1 MSEVSESILL
11 STKKKNNVA
20 ADYTAFDD
28 DFVSYI
34 NAALAELN
42 QLGIGPAEGLQI
54 EDDATLWTEF
64 YEDPRLNAIQ
74 TFVGLRVR
82 LLFDPPATSFA
93 ITMMEDQLKEMGWR
107 LLIAQEDI
115 EREEETA
122 S

>member
-28 DFVSYI
+28 DFISYI

-42 QLGIGPAEGLQI
+42 QLGIGPAQGLRI
-54 EDDATLWTEF
+54 EDEFSTWDEF
-64 YEDPRLNAIQ
+64 YTDPRLSAVES
-74 TFVGLRVR
+74 FVGLRVR

-93 ITMMEDQLKEMGWR
+93 INMMEDQLKEMGWR
-107 LLIAQEDI
+107 LLVAQEDI
-115 EREEETA
+115 TREEA
-122 S
+122 V

>member
-1 MSEVSESILL
+1 MSEISESILL

-20 ADYTAFDD
+20 SDYTAFDD

-54 EDDATLWTEF
+54 EDESSEWTEF
-64 YEDPRLNAIQ
+64 YDDPRLNAVQ
-74 TFVGLRVR
+74 TYVGLRVR

-107 LLIAQEDI
+107 LVVAMEDI
-115 EREEETA
+115 TAEEA
-122 S
+122 V

>member
-11 STKKKNNVA
+11 STKKKCNVA
-20 ADYTAFDD
+20 PELTAYDEEII
-28 DFVSYI
+28 SYI

-54 EDDATLWTEF
+54 EDADAAWAEF

-82 LLFDPPATSFA
+82 LLFDPPQTSFA
-93 ITMMEDQLKEMGWR
+93 INMMEEQLKEMAFR
-107 LLIAQEDI
+107 LQVAQEDI
-115 EREEETA
+115 ETEEA
-122 S
+122 G

>member
-20 ADYTAFDD
+20 AEYTAWDD
-28 DFVSYI
+28 DFISYI

-54 EDDATLWTEF
+54 EDSSTTWDEF
-64 YEDPRLNAIQ
+64 YEDPRLNSIQ

-82 LLFDPPATSFA
+82 LLFDPPPTSFA
-93 ITMMEDQLKEMGWR
+93 ISMMEEQLKEMGWR
-107 LLIAQEDI
+107 LLVAQEDI
-115 EREEETA
+115 TAEEIA
-122 S
+122 